1 MAVIGG
7 GITGLSAASFLRRT
21 RSSLRPHVILIEADE
36 RLGGKIRTSQLAGMP
51 VEAGPDGFLARAPEA
66 ADLCRSLGLHGE
78 LVAPAPGPA
87 YLWSRNRLRP
97 IPTGLIMGLPT
108 RLGPLL
114 RSRIL
119 SPAGVIRAGL
129 DLILPGQTRADDVSV
144 GDLVR
149 RRFGREVL
157 ERLVD
162 PLLAGIYAGRAD
174 ELSVLAATPELAAL
188 ARRHRSL
195 LLAMRA
201 SRPATSAPTAPPFL
215 TLASGLQTLV
225 ERLHR
230 DLDGVDV
237 RTNVAVTGLAAT
249 PGRAYRLELGGGSAI
264 EADAI
269 ILAVPAFA
277 AADLLRAEGPV
288 AAPALDAIGYTSVAT
303 VALAYPA
310 EAFPVPLVG
319 TGFLVARHEAPL
331 LIGCTWLSTKWPHLS
346 RSGLTLLRCAVGRA
360 GDERWREFD
369 DAALTAHVHTD
380 LVRTM
385 GVRRAPVEAW
395 VTRWE
400 RAIPRYA
407 VGHLD
412 RLRHIEEAMSHLPG
426 ILLAGA
432 AYRGVGVTSCISQAK
447 AAASQTLEWLATRT
461 AKAIA

>member
-1 MAVIGG
+1 MAIIGG
-7 GITGLSAASFLRRT
+7 GITGLSAASFLRRA
-21 RSSLRPHVILIEADE
+21 RSGLRPQVILIEADE

-51 VEAGPDGFLARAPEA
+51 VEAGPDGFLARTPEA
-66 ADLCRSLGLHGE
+66 ADLCRSLGLDQE

-87 YLWSRNRLRP
+87 YVWSRSRLRP

-114 RSRIL
+114 RSGIL
-119 SPAGVIRAGL
+119 SPAGIIRAGL
-129 DLILPGQTRADDVSV
+129 DLVLPGQASAEDVSV

-162 PLLAGIYAGRAD
+162 PLLAGIYAGRAE
-174 ELSVLAATPELAAL
+174 ELSLLATTPELAAL

-195 LLAMRA
+195 ILAMRA
-201 SRPATSAPTAPPFL
+201 GRPAASAPTAPPLL

-237 RTNVAVTGLAAT
+237 RAGVSAT
-249 PGRAYRLELGGGSAI
+249 RLTTAPSGAYRIELGGGGAI

-277 AADLLRAEGPV
+277 AADLVRAESPL
-288 AAPALDAIGYTSVAT
+288 AARALDAIGYTSVAT

-310 EAFPVPLVG
+310 EALPAPLVG
-319 TGFLVARHEAPL
+319 TGFLVARHELLL
-331 LIGCTWLSTKWPHLS
+331 LIGCTWLSTKWPHLAG
-346 RSGLTLLRCAVGRA
+346 SGLTLLRCAVGRL
-360 GDERWREFD
+360 GDERWWDLD
-369 DAALTAHVHTD
+369 DEALGARVHAD

-385 GVRRAPVEAW
+385 GLRRAPVEAR

-400 RAIPRYA
+400 RAIPQYA
-407 VGHLD
+407 VGHLE
-412 RLRHIEEAMSHLPG
+412 RLRQIGGAISHLPG
-426 ILLAGA
+426 VLLAGS
-432 AYRGVGVTSCISQAK
+432 AYRGVGVTNCIGQAK
-447 AAASQTLEWLATRT
+447 VAASQTLEWLATRT
-461 AKAIA
+461 ARATA